1 MEYAHVCEAIFL
13 ERPNRF
19 LARVLLNGR
28 EETVHVKNTGRCREL
43 LVPGRR
49 VILAE
54 GENPAR
60 MTKFDLICAE
70 KPGLGLVNLD
80 SQAPN
85 RVMQE
90 WLMRQD
96 YDRVQPEYRFGASR
110 LDFYLE
116 RGNEKTLVEVKG
128 CTLEVD
134 GVGYFPDAPTE
145 RGTRHLH
152 ELMQAVRLGYR
163 AAAAFVIQMPGI
175 TQVLPNEATDPAFA
189 QALREAEQAGVEIWR
204 LPCRVG
210 ENTLEIL

>member
-60 MTKFDLICAE
+60 KTKFDLICAE

-90 WLMRQD
+90 WLLRQD
-96 YDRVQPEYRFGASR
+96 YSLVRPEWPFGSSR

-116 RGNEKTLVEVKG
+116 RGPEKTLVEVKG

-134 GVGYFPDAPTE
+134 GVGYFPDAPTQ
-145 RGTRHLH
+145 RGARHLR
-152 ELMQAVRLGYR
+152 ELMRAAELGYR

-175 TQVLPNEATDPAFA
+175 TQVLPNEATDPAFS
-189 QALREAEQAGVEIWR
+189 QALRQAQAAGVEVWQ
-204 LPCRVG
+204 LPCRIT
-210 ENTLEIL
+210 EHSLEIL